1 MITKCL
7 APLCVIMPVFIA
19 QDVISS
25 LLLNFFSKVS
35 MKIMSLSFN
44 RVYNQA
50 LFIFLREFSYK
61 NSQTHLWSLVRPHR
75 RNSSLLPKS
84 VSLLEFWK
92 KKLILHFDSE
102 NNLMFIQN
110 HIFNVLLVEW
120 QVNQA
125 TPSLRW
131 LNYIY
136 IYKEMNKHPYPM
148 TLESCVFKCMNNGM

>member
-19 QDVISS
+19 QDVVISS

-92 KKLILHFDSE
+92 KNWSCILIPKIIWCLFK
-102 NNLMFIQN
+102 N

-136 IYKEMNKHPYPM
+136 IKRNK
-148 TLESCVFKCMNNGM
+148 